1 MMSLEDLRKYEI
13 ILASGSPRR
22 QDLLKQLGLE
32 FEVIVRSVLEEYPAE
47 MEVDEIACFLS
58 ARKADAFETE
68 FFTEN
73 TLLIAADTIVSLG
86 NVVMGKPTDRDDAIQ
101 MLERLSDKMHRVITG
116 VSIRSRD
123 KAFDFSV
130 STNVFF
136 KPLRKQ
142 EIEYYVDHY
151 KPFDKAG
158 AYGIQEWIGLI
169 GVEKIEGS
177 FYNVMGLPVLRLYEE
192 LLKF

>member
-1 MMSLEDLRKYEI
+1 MDLQGLKKYNI

-22 QDLLKQLGLE
+22 QDLLEQLGLD
-32 FEVIVRSVLEEYPAE
+32 FEVIVRPVVEDYPHDI
-47 MEVDEIACFLS
+47 EVDQIACFLS
-58 ARKADAFETE
+58 ARKADAFEAS
-68 FFTEN
+68 FYTEN
-73 TLLIAADTIVSLG
+73 TLLIAADTIVCLG
-86 NVVMGKPTDRDDAIQ
+86 NQVMGKPSGRDHAIET
-101 MLERLSDKMHRVITG
+101 LENLSGKMHRVISG

-123 KAFDFSV
+123 KALDFSV

-142 EIEYYVDHY
+142 EIEYYIDQY

-158 AYGIQEWIGLI
+158 AYGIQEWIGLV